1 MSLGSNFIS
10 VVQILGR
17 REEKKNVLDI
27 VKNYW
32 EKFKKFGPS
41 QKILR
46 PLWCAKLIT
55 GLEIALHK
63 ITGWIHPCPM

>member
-41 QKILR
+41 
-46 PLWCAKLIT
+46 
-55 GLEIALHK
+55 
-63 ITGWIHPCPM
+63 